1 MKGFLNSWKN
11 GTTSVKKDSLE
22 KHAKG
27 KGVLKLCS
35 NFTGEYP
42 CQSKISIKLPSNTS
56 EGYAHIHVHADG
68 FTASILE
75 AFERL
80 S

>member
-1 MKGFLNSWKN
+1 MKNMLK
-11 GTTSVKKDSLE
+11 E
-22 KHAKG
+22 KVFW
-27 KGVLKLCS
+27 KGVLKICS

-42 CQSKISIKLPSNTS
+42 CQSKISIKLHSNTS